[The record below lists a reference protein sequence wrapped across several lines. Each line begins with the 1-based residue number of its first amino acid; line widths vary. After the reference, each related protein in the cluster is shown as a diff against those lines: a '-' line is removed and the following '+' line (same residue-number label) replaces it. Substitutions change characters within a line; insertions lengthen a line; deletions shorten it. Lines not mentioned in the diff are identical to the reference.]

1 MDLLIEKW
9 RGVALDGNFFKLE
22 EDDLPESKCNT
33 YAEFIK
39 SEDFGKASSDFH
51 LGLIPQPYIGNLA
64 SAKVFIL
71 MLNPGFSPG
80 DYYAQE
86 HSATFKQA
94 RIANLEQKNEADDH
108 PFFYLNPEFAWT
120 AGGQWWQSKLRSIT
134 NELVKK
140 NQLSFREA
148 LRHISQHLACLE
160 LCPYFSKEYSKP
172 KLPLVSIEAARNYVQ
187 STVAEKCQADDAIAV
202 VTRQVKEWGLSK
214 TKNVICL
221 EASQA
226 RGAHLTMN
234 TEAGNRIYQKLAESL

>member
-1 MDLLIEKW
+1 MPK
-9 RGVALDGNFFKLE
+9 
-22 EDDLPESKCNT
+22 SKYNT

-64 SAKVFIL
+64 NAKVFLL
-71 MLNPGFSPG
+71 MLNPGFSLG

-86 HSATFKQA
+86 HSAAFKQA
-94 RIANLEQKNEADDH
+94 RIANLEQKNEADNY
-108 PFFYLNPEFAWT
+108 PFSYLNPEFAWT
-120 AGGQWWQSKLRSIT
+120 AGGQWWQSKLRSVA

-148 LRHISQHLACLE
+148 LRHISQNLACIE

-172 KLPLVSIEAARNYVQ
+172 KQPLAFIEAARNYVQ
-187 STVAEKCQADDAIAV
+187 TVVAEKCRTDEAIAV
-202 VTRQVKEWGLSK
+202 VTRQADTWGLSETENIIRLK
-214 TKNVICL
+214 
-221 EASQA
+221 AGQA

-234 TEAGNRIYQKLAESL
+234 TKAGTHIYQKFAVLL